1 MAVKVTDVPAQTGL
15 VEALRDTLTGSS
27 GFTVMVTAGEVA
39 GLPLAQ
45 VAFEVSTQV
54 TASLLIGINE

>member
-15 VEALRDTLTGSS
+15 AEALTDTLTGSS
-27 GFTVMVTAGEVA
+27 GFTVMATTFELA

-45 VAFEVSTQV
+45 VAFEVNTQV
-54 TASLLIGINE
+54 TALVFAGIKE